1 MDSYILEF
9 TALQVLLSKQNKM
22 KFKIQVIS
30 DAFLLDFSS
39 TLYPSNYKEAA
50 NSLTENNYLSI
61 ISAYL
66 ETYN

>member
-1 MDSYILEF
+1 MYSYILEF

-39 TLYPSNYKEAA
+39 TLYPSKYKEAA